1 MATERSR
8 SPALAGLLSAIV
20 PGLGQL
26 YNRQWWKGIGFLA
39 GVLSLMVGLNNLA
52 DQVQLERAAAG
63 APLENT
69 GLILTVLL
77 LLLALVIWSIV
88 DAARTAKATRIERAP

>member
-1 MATERSR
+1 MDTERSR

-39 GVLSLMVGLNNLA
+39 GALSLMVGLGNLA
-52 DQVQLERAAAG
+52 DETQLERAAAG

-69 GLILTVLL
+69 GAILTVLV
-77 LLLALVIWSIV
+77 LLLALVVIYLGLAIS
-88 DAARTAKATRIERAP
+88 RA